1 MQACFLPADILLP
14 DAAADVE
21 KWAVVACDQF
31 TSQMEYWQ
39 KAAQIVGDAP
49 STLNIVYPEVYLAEG
64 DARIERIRRAMA
76 DYMQRGVLQTRVK
89 NGFVFVRRVTES
101 GERLGLVGKLDLEQ
115 YDFTP
120 GTSAPVR
127 ATEGTILSRIPP
139 RVRIRQGAPIES
151 PHVMMLVDDAAMRL
165 IEPLAQMDLPK
176 LYDTQ
181 LMLGGGHISGFAVEG
196 EPAARTAELI
206 AQMQRESG
214 GFFLAVGDGNHSLA
228 TAKACWEQ
236 IKLTLS
242 EAERENH
249 PARFAL
255 CELVN
260 LHSPALVFRPIHRV
274 VFGADIDALQSG
286 FELYLRAHGM
296 TLTDGGEVTLV
307 QGGERRG
314 FAISGRG
321 DRLPVDVLQKYLDQA
336 CGERAAVAGVRA
348 WQTRRGVPWP
358 KTARRRRCSARW
370 ISARSS
376 RRSPR
381 AACCPGR
388 RSPWARRRRSGII
401 WSAGRLRKTMKKKW
415 PQKNDKEETQKGRD
429 SIKDE
434 KDWIPEEETKRH
446 FKLKR

>member
-1 MQACFLPADILLP
+1 M
-14 DAAADVE
+14 
-21 KWAVVACDQF
+21 
-31 TSQMEYWQ
+31 
-39 KAAQIVGDAP
+39 
-49 STLNIVYPEVYLAEG
+49 
-64 DARIERIRRAMA
+64 
-76 DYMQRGVLQTRVK
+76 
-89 NGFVFVRRVTES
+89 TES

-236 IKLTLS
+236 IKPTLP

-260 LHSPALVFRPIHRV
+260 LRS
-274 VFGADIDALQSG
+274 
-286 FELYLRAHGM
+286 
-296 TLTDGGEVTLV
+296 
-307 QGGERRG
+307 RRW
-314 FAISGRG
+314 SS
-321 DRLPVDVLQKYLDQA
+321 DRFT
-336 CGERAAVAGVRA
+336 A
-348 WQTRRGVPWP
+348 WF
-358 KTARRRRCSARW
+358 SAR
-370 ISARSS
+370 ISTRCK
-376 RRSPR
+376 
-381 AACCPGR
+381 AALNCICAPT
-388 RSPWARRRRSGII
+388 A
-401 WSAGRLRKTMKKKW
+401 
-415 PQKNDKEETQKGRD
+415 
-429 SIKDE
+429 
-434 KDWIPEEETKRH
+434 
-446 FKLKR
+446 

>member
-14 DAAADVE
+14 DAAADFE

-31 TSQMEYWQ
+31 TSQPAYWQ

-64 DARIERIRRAMA
+64 DARIESIRRAMA

-89 NGFVFVRRVTES
+89 NGFVLVRRTTES
-101 GERLGLVGKLDLEQ
+101 GERLGLVGRLDLEQ

-151 PHVMMLVDDAAMRL
+151 PHVMMLLSDAAMRL
-165 IEPLAQMDLPK
+165 IEPLAQMELPK
-176 LYDTQ
+176 LYDTE

-196 EPAARTAELI
+196 EPAARTADLI

-236 IKLTLS
+236 IKPTLS
-242 EAERENH
+242 ETERENH

-260 LHSPALVFRPIHRV
+260 LYSPALIFRPIHRV
-274 VFGADIDALQSG
+274 IFGADIDGLQSG

-296 TLTDGGEVTLV
+296 TLTEGGEVTLV

-336 CGERAAVAGVRA
+336 CNEKSGWSLDYVHGDEDAAGLTQNGATAALLGAMDKRALFPAIAAG
-348 WQTRRGVPWP
+348 GVLP
-358 KTARRRRCSARW
+358 
-370 ISARSS
+370 
-376 RRSPR
+376 
-381 AACCPGR
+381 
-388 RSPWARRRRSGII
+388 
-401 WSAGRLRKTMKKKW
+401 RKTFSMGEATEKRYYMECRKIL
-415 PQKNDKEETQKGRD
+415 KNA
-429 SIKDE
+429 
-434 KDWIPEEETKRH
+434 
-446 FKLKR
+446 